1 MCINWKKKGIN
12 SLRLAGSK
20 NSSEDKREVLLERVK
35 VRKKETRNKKLELVM
50 KPSVS
55 WKSL

>member
-1 MCINWKKKGIN
+1 M
-12 SLRLAGSK
+12 RLAGSK

-35 VRKKETRNKKLELVM
+35 VRKKETRNKKLELAM